1 MAALWAAL
9 VLKLRL
15 AAALAVCQ
23 SERLPVGYRRLK
35 SSNDVLMPHLKA
47 GAVGVATGAGVK
59 FDVDISITLFIV
71 LFRRAVVQLTQLPFV
86 FSIMVLYQII
96 RYNTVS

>member
-1 MAALWAAL
+1 MAQFRAMAALCAVL

-35 SSNDVLMPHLKA
+35 SSNDVLMPHLKT
-47 GAVGVATGAGVK
+47 GAVGVAMGAGVK
-59 FDVDISITLFIV
+59 FDVDISIV
-71 LFRRAVVQLTQLPFV
+71 P
-86 FSIMVLYQII
+86 
-96 RYNTVS
+96 VSLCLEGRLC